1 MKFGK
6 NLIRVVELSDPEWGP
21 YWINYKFMK
30 KKINEI
36 VERQGGRRQSESN
49 LSEISKS
56 ATEVDFFRLLKT
68 ELKKTSDFFSSAQQ
82 LCRIRHQRVRDGFV
96 MLQDNTVMHDKN
108 TWTRL
113 LMACVKF
120 YKDVLL
126 LENFAIMN
134 YCGFSKILKKHDK
147 STGFSTR
154 EAFMRNV
161 MSQQNFTHYP
171 YVLDLL
177 KQSEK
182 LFADIQE
189 MERYVGYFN
198 TARERVARI
207 LMTLCISQHHHF
219 INFYHLHY
227 PMTVVCL
234 SKTKKDSSSKPS
246 ETLTI
251 KPVNSKQRKTKSC
264 EENLLKKLIKC
275 PGDEV

>member
-36 VERQGGRRQSESN
+36 VETQGGRRPSDPTSVCN
-49 LSEISKS
+49 LREISKS

-68 ELKKTSDFFSSAQQ
+68 ELKKTSDFFSSAEQ

-177 KQSEK
+177 KQSER

-189 MERYVGYFN
+189 MERWIMYES
-198 TARERVARI
+198 TAW
-207 LMTLCISQHHHF
+207 MST
-219 INFYHLHY
+219 
-227 PMTVVCL
+227 
-234 SKTKKDSSSKPS
+234 
-246 ETLTI
+246 
-251 KPVNSKQRKTKSC
+251 
-264 EENLLKKLIKC
+264 
-275 PGDEV
+275 